1 MIQLP
6 KISIVVAVYNG
17 AATLAKCIESVKQ
30 QKYLQKELIII
41 DGGSNDSTVD
51 ILQAYNKDISYW
63 ESTKDRGIY
72 HALNKGVAKAG
83 GDWIVILGSDDYL
96 WTDDVLEEAGQ
107 KLIQVSSQ
115 YLIVYGR
122 VAMVNRGYRVIA
134 MHGEAWNSKIKKVFF
149 TEKNVFPHQ
158 GVFHHKN
165 LFQQYGNFSEDYKC
179 AGDYEFFLR
188 VLAKNN
194 RQALFFDDLIV
205 SGMRNDGFSNQR
217 KHAVEIFFE
226 EIQAR
231 KSALGH
237 ELPKC
242 KFLYKLIRVWVKQLL
257 ARSFGELFVVY
268 IIIFY
273 DKIFVR

>member
-17 AATLAKCIESVKQ
+17 AATLTKCIESVKQ
-30 QKYLQKELIII
+30 QKYPQKELIII

-107 KLIQVSSQ
+107 KLVLVSSQ
-115 YLIVYGR
+115 SLIVYGR
-122 VAMVNRGYRVIA
+122 VAMVNREYQVMA

-149 TEKNVFPHQ
+149 TEKNVIPHQ

-179 AGDYEFFLR
+179 AGDYEFLLR
-188 VLAKNN
+188 VLVKNDE
-194 RQALFFDDLIV
+194 QVWFLDDLIV

-217 KHAVEIFFE
+217 KHAVKIFFE
-226 EIQAR
+226 EIKAR
-231 KSALGH
+231 KSALGYD
-237 ELPKC
+237 LPKSE
-242 KFLYKLIRVWVKQLL
+242 FLYKLIRIWVKQFL
-257 ARSFGELFVVY
+257 ARLFGERFVNFL
-268 IIIFY
+268 IMFY
-273 DKIFVR
+273 NKQY